1 MNSEKIKKIGIVGAG
16 NLAWHLSIG
25 IQKAGYEI
33 EGVYNR
39 SQEKAEM
46 LATKLNTR
54 VVTNFK
60 RFRNCD
66 LVLLIVSDDAI
77 RELAGEINQ
86 LKAIVA
92 HTSGNTS
99 LEILFPHQKI
109 GVLYP
114 VQSFSK
120 DLEVDLRKVPFLVE
134 GNTDIVENSL
144 VNLASKLSQ
153 EVYKITSYQ
162 RRRLHVAAVFAN
174 NFTNHML
181 KQAHDLCEE
190 NDIPFSVLTPL
201 IDETVSKIKTIT
213 PDQAQTGPAIRH
225 DHRTIEIHKKLLE
238 GSYLKLYELITDDIE
253 RTYK

>member
-1 MNSEKIKKIGIVGAG
+1 MNSEVIKKVGIVGAG
-16 NLAWHLSIG
+16 NLAWHLSVG
-25 IQKAGYEI
+25 LQNAGFEI

-39 SQEKAEM
+39 SKENAEI
-46 LATKLNTR
+46 LATKLNTK

-66 LVLLIVSDDAI
+66 LILLMVSDDAI

-86 LKAIVA
+86 LDAIVA

-120 DLEVDLRKVPFLVE
+120 DLEVDLKKVPFLIE
-134 GNTDIVENSL
+134 GNNDFVENSL
-144 VNLASKLSQ
+144 FNLAAKLSQ
-153 EVYKITSYQ
+153 EVYKITSFQ

-181 KQAHDLCEE
+181 KQAYDICEE
-190 NDIPFSVLTPL
+190 NDIPFSVLSPL
-201 IDETVSKIKTIT
+201 IDETVSKLKTVR
-213 PDQAQTGPAIRH
+213 PSQAQTGPAIRH
-225 DHRTIEIHKKLLE
+225 DHKTIEIHKNLLE
-238 GSYLKLYELITDDIE
+238 GNYLKLYELITADIVE
-253 RTYK
+253 TYS